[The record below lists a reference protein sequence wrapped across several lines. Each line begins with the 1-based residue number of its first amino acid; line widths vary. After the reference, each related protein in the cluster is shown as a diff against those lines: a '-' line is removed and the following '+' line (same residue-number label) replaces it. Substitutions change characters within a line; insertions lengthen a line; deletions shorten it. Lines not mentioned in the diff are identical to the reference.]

1 MEMDTTTLDYGD
13 YAEYDRRQRN
23 IEHHLLAAFLGGLA
37 VGPMGVLVTGEAPG
51 WLGQIYDPYV
61 YFALTLAVG
70 ATASGF
76 GWALVTTF
84 LAGLST
90 LVSAMGTSALLGD
103 DVLGAAGEA
112 AGANWTLVLLVCLGL
127 AAHVTRRDDVCG
139 DVAAA
144 AVGAALIADVAGR
157 AVPGLVESD
166 GSFWPY
172 PAAVIGLLS
181 VALVLGLRRN
191 AWGRVRA
198 LAMSAV
204 LSTLLAAGLTGSLAG
219 LLPLPV

>member
-1 MEMDTTTLDYGD
+1 MDNTTIDYGD

-23 IEHHLLAAFLGGLA
+23 IEQHLLAAFLGGLA
-37 VGPMGVLVTGEAPG
+37 VGPMGVLATGDGPG
-51 WLGQIYDPYV
+51 WLGQIYDPYA

-70 ATASGF
+70 ATATGF

-84 LAGLST
+84 LAAVST
-90 LVSAMGTSALLGD
+90 LVSAMGARALLGD
-103 DVLGAAGEA
+103 DVLGAAGDA
-112 AGANWTLVLLVCLGL
+112 AGVNWTLVLLVGLGL
-127 AAHVTRRDDVCG
+127 VAYVTRRDDVWG
-139 DVAAA
+139 DLAAA
-144 AVGAALIADVAGR
+144 AVGAALIADVADR

-172 PAAVIGLLS
+172 PAAAIGLLS